1 MSMRPMFATAANAP
15 DPAGQPL
22 DCEVVREFPGPSLEL
37 AWRDCLDRVDAP
49 AHYNAPEYFRDP
61 KQGDER
67 RFAVLATRANR
78 VTGVLT
84 GAHEG
89 DQVVC
94 GLMTRP
100 QLCVDKTA
108 DAPAT
113 VHALARG
120 LLNQAAAAKLL
131 TVYSWF
137 PLPGFI
143 HHGFRERALEGS
155 VVLDLTQGPETLFRQ
170 LDKKRR
176 NCIRS
181 AMRQPVDL
189 VEVTTEADTKA
200 FYSVYSRWF
209 GTARKKIDGRK
220 LSLEYFQ
227 QRFRLRENVR
237 AFMARSAGQVIA
249 GVTLR
254 FFPGGLVEYSNNSSL
269 DEFLHLKPN
278 DLLLWNAIEWA
289 CREGFPRFSLGG
301 AHRFLREFGGTLTP
315 IYRYRLDRTHLRHHD
330 RRESLADWGRATL
343 RQMPRPLETA
353 VRKIAGKRLP
363 KSTTNRIS

>member
-1 MSMRPMFATAANAP
+1 MSATAAKPLN
-15 DPAGQPL
+15 PAGHQL
-22 DCEVVREFPGPSLEL
+22 DFEIVHEFPSPSLEL

-67 RFAVLATRANR
+67 RFAVLATKESR

-89 DQVVC
+89 DHAAC

-100 QLCVDKTA
+100 QLCVDRTA
-108 DAPAT
+108 SAVAT
-113 VHALARG
+113 VETLAQG
-120 LLNQAAAAKLL
+120 LLAEASAAKLL
-131 TVYSWF
+131 TVYSRV
-137 PLPGFI
+137 PLEGFTRY
-143 HHGFRERALEGS
+143 GFRERTLEGA
-155 VVLDLTQGPETLFRQ
+155 VVLDLTQGPEALFRQ

-181 AMRQPVDL
+181 AMRQPVEI
-189 VEVTTEADTKA
+189 VEATTEEDIAA
-200 FYSVYSRWF
+200 FYAVYSRWF

-220 LSLEYFQ
+220 LSYEFFL
-227 QRFRLRENVR
+227 QRYRLRENVR
-237 AFMARSAGQVIA
+237 AFLARSEGQVIA
-249 GVTLR
+249 GITLR

-315 IYRYRLDRTHLRHHD
+315 IYRYRLDRTRLRQHD
-330 RRESLADWGRATL
+330 LRENLMDWGRTTL

-353 VRKIAGKRLP
+353 VRKITGKNLP
-363 KSTTNRIS
+363 KNRLSRMP

>member
-1 MSMRPMFATAANAP
+1 MRSVSATAAKPPN
-15 DPAGQPL
+15 PAGQQF
-22 DCEVVREFPGPSLEL
+22 DFRIVHEFPEPSLEL

-61 KQGDER
+61 KQGGER
-67 RFAVLATRANR
+67 RFAVLATKDSR

-89 DQVVC
+89 DYAAC
-94 GLMTRP
+94 GLITRP

-108 DAPAT
+108 HLAAT
-113 VHALARG
+113 VDALAQG
-120 LLNQAAAAKLL
+120 FLAEATSAKLL

-137 PLPGFI
+137 PLEGFTGY
-143 HHGFRERALEGS
+143 GFLERRLEGA
-155 VVLDLTQGPETLFRQ
+155 VVLDLTQGPEALFKQ

-181 AMRQPVDL
+181 AMRQPV
-189 VEVTTEADTKA
+189 EITEAASEDDIAA
-200 FYSVYSRWF
+200 FHAVYCRWF
-209 GTARKKIDGRK
+209 GTTRKKIGGRR
-220 LSLEYFQ
+220 LSFEYFQ
-227 QRFRLRENVR
+227 ERFSLRENVR
-237 AFMARSAGQVIA
+237 AFLARYGGQVIA
-249 GVTLR
+249 GTTLR

-301 AHRFLREFGGTLTP
+301 AHKFLREFGGTLTP
-315 IYRYRLDRTHLRHHD
+315 IYRYRLDRTHLRRHD
-330 RRESLADWGRATL
+330 LRENLADWGRATL

-353 VRKIAGKRLP
+353 VRKIAGKSLP
-363 KSTTNRIS
+363 KNKLSRIS

>member
-1 MSMRPMFATAANAP
+1 MRSTSATAAKPPHRA
-15 DPAGQPL
+15 AQQL
-22 DCEVVREFPGPSLEL
+22 DFCIVHEFPGPSLEL

-67 RFAVLATRANR
+67 RFAVLATKDSR

-84 GAHEG
+84 GAHDG
-89 DQVVC
+89 DQAIC
-94 GLMTRP
+94 GLISRP

-108 DAPAT
+108 DTAGT
-113 VHALARG
+113 GESLARG
-120 LLNQAAAAKLL
+120 LLAEASTAKLL

-137 PLPGFI
+137 PLEGFTRY
-143 HHGFRERALEGS
+143 GFRERVLEGV
-155 VVLDLTQGPETLFRQ
+155 VVLDLTRGPEALFKQ

-181 AMRQPVDL
+181 AMRQPVEI
-189 VEVTTEADTKA
+189 VEAATEQDITA
-200 FYSVYSRWF
+200 FYAVYSCWF
-209 GTARKKIDGRK
+209 GTTRKKIGGRK
-220 LSLEYFQ
+220 LSAEFFQ

-237 AFMARSAGQVIA
+237 AFLARSGGQVIA

-269 DEFLHLKPN
+269 DAFLHLKPN

-301 AHRFLREFGGTLTP
+301 AHRFLREFGGRLTP
-315 IYRYRLDRTHLRHHD
+315 IYRYRLDRTRLRRHD
-330 RRESLADWGRATL
+330 LREGLTDWGRATL

-353 VRKIAGKRLP
+353 VRKIAGKGLP
-363 KSTTNRIS
+363 KNKLSRIP